1 VASSILAMDTE
12 LGIGI
17 TDVCA
22 FVVPFN
28 NEIYILDSGKVSM
41 DTSKPKF
48 YGDTMSMSDWASL
61 KLIFGTVTLG
71 MTIYTLEAG
80 YSYEF
85 NTSTKIFKIYDAI
98 NTLVIE
104 RDNIVSIADLG
115 IDFTI
120 SNSHQFK
127 VMETFSVGGMGFLRQ
142 AGFDKMGGNFYTNY
156 ALLNGINDN
165 YIPRTDASSPF
176 NPQAGNYG
184 RLGDIQSFLFNK
196 IEFSFVLYLLA
207 INTGINKFSSN
218 LTMDSKYPFYYN
230 GLTIINGEGTQL
242 ASTGA
247 KVNLDSFVLPA
258 LAISMFPYLLPVKK
272 SGEVLNNRPT
282 YEPWMIWGFYKLLY
296 NQITNDNPDTY
307 SIEILSLSPNWG
319 G

>member
-1 VASSILAMDTE
+1 
-12 LGIGI
+12 
-17 TDVCA
+17 
-22 FVVPFN
+22 
-28 NEIYILDSGKVSM
+28 
-41 DTSKPKF
+41 
-48 YGDTMSMSDWASL
+48 
-61 KLIFGTVTLG
+61 
-71 MTIYTLEAG
+71 
-80 YSYEF
+80 
-85 NTSTKIFKIYDAI
+85 
-98 NTLVIE
+98 
-104 RDNIVSIADLG
+104 
-115 IDFTI
+115 
-120 SNSHQFK
+120 
-127 VMETFSVGGMGFLRQ
+127 
-142 AGFDKMGGNFYTNY
+142 
-156 ALLNGINDN
+156 
-165 YIPRTDASSPF
+165 
-176 NPQAGNYG
+176 
-184 RLGDIQSFLFNK
+184 
-196 IEFSFVLYLLA
+196 VLYLLA